1 MPVVRR
7 QSLPELAAGVLREG
21 LLAGRWGGT
30 LPGETKL
37 AQELG
42 VGRNTVQTA
51 LRLLEAEGL
60 LGGHGPGRSRT
71 VAGSRCD
78 GGARRY
84 PLRAGIFLHERMVD
98 ENPGLHD
105 TLAKLQHEIEQAGHV
120 CFFSKPCQA
129 SLRHDPGRIAKYVA
143 EMRADAW
150 VVVAPRREV
159 AEWFAAQPFP
169 AIALGGGNPDVN
181 LACTATLASP
191 ARVEALR
198 RLLALGHK
206 RIVMVCLS
214 HLRQPAPSLAVRSFT
229 AELDA
234 HHIPWSHHYNV
245 PEWEETPAGFRA
257 LLTGLFAV
265 SPPTALMI
273 DETPRLMATLAFL
286 AKRGLRVP
294 EQVSLFVGQW
304 DSSLAWADPPIA
316 HVNWDDTPLV
326 RRVVR
331 WLAAVAK
338 GRPDRKTILYP
349 AEFVPGGSIGPVRKG
364 AI

>member
-1 MPVVRR
+1 MVRR
-7 QSLPELAAGVLREG
+7 QSLPELTAQTLREG

-30 LPGETKL
+30 LPGEAKL
-37 AQELG
+37 ALELD
-42 VGRNTVQTA
+42 VGRNTVRAA

-60 LGGHGPGRSRT
+60 LGGQGPGRSRA
-71 VAGSRCD
+71 VAGSRPGD
-78 GGARRY
+78 ERKR
-84 PLRAGIFLHERMVD
+84 PLRVGVLLHERLVD

-105 TLAKLQHEIEQAGHV
+105 TLSKLQHEAEQSGHV

-129 SLRHDPGRIAKYVA
+129 TLRHDAGRIANYLA
-143 EMRADAW
+143 GMRADAW

-169 AIALGGGNPDVN
+169 AIAIGGSNPDVI
-181 LACTATLASP
+181 LAGTAALASP
-191 ARVEALR
+191 ARVEAVR

-206 RIVMVCLS
+206 RIVMICLS
-214 HLRQPAPSLAVRSFT
+214 HLRQPAPSLPVLSFT

-234 HHIPWSHHYNV
+234 HHIPWSYPYNV
-245 PEWEETPAGFRA
+245 PEWEETPAGFRT
-257 LLTGLFAV
+257 LLTRLFAV
-265 SPPTALMI
+265 SPPTALLI
-273 DETPRLMATLAFL
+273 DETPRLMAVLGFL
-286 AKRGLRVP
+286 AERGLRVP

-316 HVNWDDTPLV
+316 HVRWDNTPLV

-338 GRPDRKTILYP
+338 GCPDRKTILYP
-349 AEFVPGGSIGPVRKG
+349 AEFVPGGSIGPVWKG
-364 AI
+364 